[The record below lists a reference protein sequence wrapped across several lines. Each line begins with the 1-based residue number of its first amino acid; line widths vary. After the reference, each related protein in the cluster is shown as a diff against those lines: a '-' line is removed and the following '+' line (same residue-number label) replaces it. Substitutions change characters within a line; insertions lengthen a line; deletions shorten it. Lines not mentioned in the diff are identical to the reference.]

1 MSRDPRRTETPA
13 EPDQLDVERLRATL
27 AARNRQIAAVHG
39 ISRLLSSSL
48 DLDDR
53 LRDILA
59 VSLDAVGAVAGTIFL
74 HRPAD
79 ETLVFRYVVGAK
91 ARELT
96 GQTIPTTSGLAGAV
110 FRSGRSQITNRPH
123 EAAEHDRE
131 VGRRIGFPSE
141 TILTVPLQYQAGRP
155 VGVLQVLNKQSGD
168 FDGHDLEVLEIIASV
183 AAAAIETAQLARDAQ
198 TAAIAHAV
206 GDLSHDIKNKV
217 GPIVTG
223 VQALRADLDA
233 MFAALDPRAETPAA
247 AALVRDSYGETFDIV
262 MDQVEAVQ
270 DYTKLIADALKGTIT
285 APELAPNDLPSLLA
299 AQLEELARIARRHA
313 VTLVSALGDVP
324 VCRVDRFQV
333 ERAVY
338 NLVDNAIPETPPHG
352 TVTVRLAVAPEPRL
366 PSGRCVE
373 ITVSDTGRGMP
384 PDVLARILRGEPKST
399 KPGGTGLGTRIVY
412 NAVAAHHG
420 IFEGESTP
428 EVGTTFRL
436 KLPLLLDES
445 S

>member
-1 MSRDPRRTETPA
+1 MSDGPH
-13 EPDQLDVERLRATL
+13 DGDVDRLRATL
-27 AARNRQIAAVHG
+27 AARNRQIAAVHS

-48 DLDDR
+48 DIDDR
-53 LRDILA
+53 LRDILT

-74 HRPAD
+74 HRATD
-79 ETLVFRYVVGAK
+79 ESLVFRYVVGAK
-91 ARELT
+91 ADELT
-96 GQTIPTTSGLAGAV
+96 GQSIPASSGLAGAV

-141 TILTVPLQYQAGRP
+141 TILTVPLRYQAGRP
-155 VGVLQVLNKQSGD
+155 VGVLQVLNKQTGE
-168 FDGHDLEVLEIIASV
+168 FDDHDLEVLEIVASV

-217 GPIVTG
+217 APIVTG
-223 VQALRADLDA
+223 IQALRADLDA
-233 MFAALDPRAETPAA
+233 MFAAVDPRAETPSAA
-247 AALVRDSYGETFDIV
+247 VIVRESYGETFDIV

-285 APELAPNDLPSLLA
+285 PPELEPHELAALLA
-299 AQLEELARIARRHA
+299 AQVEDLERVARRHGI
-313 VTLVSALGDVP
+313 TLVAALEAIP
-324 VCRVDRFQV
+324 PCRIDRFQI

-338 NLVDNAIPETPPHG
+338 NLVDNAIPETPSGG
-352 TVTVRLAVAPEPRL
+352 TVTVGLALRPEPRL
-366 PSGRCVE
+366 PGGTCIE
-373 ITVSDTGRGMP
+373 ITVRDAGRGMA

-412 NAVAAHHG
+412 NAVVAHHG
-420 IFEGESTP
+420 VFEGESTP
-428 EVGTTFRL
+428 GVGTTFRL
-436 KLPLLLDES
+436 RLPLLPA
-445 S
+445 